1 MKRVV
6 AQDFYTILQIKTLQQ
21 KMAQYACVKTT
32 TVLLNMSNNEGL
44 KKKKKVDNIITK
56 PSLESQGQKT

>member
-44 KKKKKVDNIITK
+44 KKKKVDNIITK